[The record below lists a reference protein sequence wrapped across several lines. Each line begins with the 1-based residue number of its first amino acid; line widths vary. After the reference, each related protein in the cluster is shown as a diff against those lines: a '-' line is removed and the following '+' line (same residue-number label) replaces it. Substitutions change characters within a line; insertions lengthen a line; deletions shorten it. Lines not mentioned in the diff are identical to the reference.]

1 MVGPFPSLGHK
12 GTRKG
17 PGWEMG
23 YLAKLVWV
31 SSLPLPLGETGD
43 LED

>member
-1 MVGPFPSLGHK
+1 MCVICCKCSM